1 MKTDKYLTFL
11 GLIPFLFLLIL
22 SFYHFETT
30 GYISK
35 LFYAYSAI
43 IISFIAGTHWGI
55 CLHAKDRNK
64 RILVESNLITLIA
77 WFSLFYLGLITEL
90 IMIGCFLYLL
100 QVEHRLKRN
109 RIVDMVY
116 FSQRLYATFAVILIQ
131 ILFYINRNFII
142 I

>member
-11 GLIPFLFLLIL
+11 GVIPFLFLLIL
-22 SFYHFETT
+22 SFYYFDRTDH
-30 GYISK
+30 ISK
-35 LFYAYSAI
+35 LFHAYSAV

-55 CLHAKDRNK
+55 CLHSKDGNK
-64 RILVESNLITLIA
+64 RTLLESNLITLIA
-77 WFSLFYLGLITEL
+77 WLSLFYLGLITEL

-100 QVEHRLKRN
+100 YMEHRLEKN
-109 RIVDMVY
+109 GLVGEVY
-116 FSQRLYATFAVILIQ
+116 LSQRLHATFAVILIL